1 MARRLDDRRGPAD
14 RRLAR
19 GGAALAVCAAL
30 GGCANFWDDVT
41 SRDFHVRSLW
51 TRSEPPLVVIRT
63 STDGDA
69 RANAMVALKEP
80 RRNGG
85 GAAEQEEAVR
95 ILTTAATAD
104 PQPLCRMA
112 AIQALGR
119 FQDPRA
125 VPALISAYE
134 AAGQLPADVAGA
146 VQSQALASLGETR
159 QPGAAVTF
167 LVKAA
172 NRQPPA
178 EASDRERQ
186 QARDTRLAAV
196 RALRNYDG
204 SPEVATAMTRLM
216 QSEKDVA
223 LRDRARETY
232 VKVTGTEPPADPV
245 APPTPVPPAD
255 GGVQLTGAQARP

>member
-80 RRNGG
+80 RRSGG
-85 GAAEQEEAVR
+85 SDADQEDAVR
-95 ILTTAATAD
+95 LLTTAATGD

-134 AAGQLPADVAGA
+134 AAGQLPAEVAGPI
-146 VQSQALASLGETR
+146 QSRALASLGETH
-159 QPGAAVTF
+159 QPAAVNF
-167 LVKAA
+167 LVQSA
-172 NRQPPA
+172 NKRLPADANDRDRQ
-178 EASDRERQ
+178 R
-186 QARDTRLAAV
+186 ARDNRLAAV
-196 RALRNYDG
+196 RALRNFDR
-204 SPEVATAMTRLM
+204 STEVADAMARLA
-216 QSEKDVA
+216 QAEKDVA
-223 LRDRARETY
+223 VRDRARETY
-232 VKVTGTEPPADPV
+232 AKVTGVDLPAGPV
-245 APPTPVPPAD
+245 AAPEPKPD
-255 GGVQLTGAQARP
+255 GGVQLTGATTAGP

>member
-1 MARRLDDRRGPAD
+1 VARRLDERRGPAAG
-14 RRLAR
+14 RLAR
-19 GGAALAVCAAL
+19 GTAALAVCAAL
-30 GGCANFWDDVT
+30 GGCAGFWDEVT
-41 SRDFHVRSLW
+41 SRDFHFRNLY
-51 TRSEPPLVVIRT
+51 TRADPLTVLRD
-63 STDGDA
+63 SQDGDA
-69 RANAMVALKEP
+69 RAKAMLALKEP